1 MLDLII
7 PFILFKLIARRL
19 ISILSS
25 NIKRLIGL
33 LLIKIISYILSL
45 KGYIII
51 RDYLIIKEF
60 NTIFIKAFDRLSFNY
75 YLYLF

>member
-1 MLDLII
+1 VLDLII